1 MLGANDR
8 MASHFREPTRLHQE
22 FLDTARK
29 LGHVEIIAHS
39 SRDIPAHSPRRWW
52 ANGETRNAFRRLSRM
67 ALIRA

>member
-29 LGHVEIIAHS
+29 LGHVKIIAHS
-39 SRDIPAHSPRRWW
+39 SRDIPGHSG
-52 ANGETRNAFRRLSRM
+52 AQV
-67 ALIRA
+67 